1 MDKQKLKIAGIVSG
15 IVVAGGL
22 LYYFLINQKES
33 LEVSKI
39 IPIEQIIEQA
49 TKEAKQYE
57 PEKKKNNDQ
66 SPIFTKEFTIDI
78 FYVLSKYA
86 TLLKRSMNE

>member
-1 MDKQKLKIAGIVSG
+1 VSG

-39 IPIEQIIEQA
+39 IPIE
-49 TKEAKQYE
+49 
-57 PEKKKNNDQ
+57 
-66 SPIFTKEFTIDI
+66 
-78 FYVLSKYA
+78 
-86 TLLKRSMNE
+86 